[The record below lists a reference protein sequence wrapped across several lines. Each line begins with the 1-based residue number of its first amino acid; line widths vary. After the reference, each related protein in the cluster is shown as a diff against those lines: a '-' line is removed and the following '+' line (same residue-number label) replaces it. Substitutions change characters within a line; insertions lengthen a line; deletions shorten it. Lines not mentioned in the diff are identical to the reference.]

1 MPTPR
6 PRLGVL
12 SVSAQSF
19 GMISPIAAV
28 AFLSPLLASKA
39 GPLTH
44 WTVLVA
50 GIAMLLMGS
59 VISNFA
65 RTLGSASSGVFHA
78 YVGFAAGPAA
88 GLFVGLLYVIALLL
102 VAIGGGAF
110 TAHIALD
117 FFAST
122 FHLATPPPTWPGLFL
137 LQAAAFAFCY
147 RDVRWSV
154 GIVLSVTAVSAALVC
169 VLCFMIAIG
178 RTLDHAP
185 RYLNASTIGTIVAHA
200 NGMNRKAAAAS
211 SSLHVLAQLN
221 GDGIGN
227 GNGNGSSGSS
237 GSGSGN
243 YSHLLLPVRDPSV
256 PIPATAGGFF
266 SGLVLAL
273 TMFAGFESAAVLGGE
288 AESPRVVVPRA
299 VSLTVLCCTLFFWL
313 VAMSLTLGYDQ
324 SGEWA
329 ADTSPLTTMA
339 TRWGFAG
346 LPTAMYGS
354 VIFDGWAGNVACITV
369 VSRLCVSLSRI
380 GFLPRCCG
388 RLHPTHR
395 SPVVAA
401 AAVCALVVSS
411 TALCEAAG
419 SHICTVPSLFSFCL
433 SVSGILL
440 QVCYAT
446 VAVSAACYFPYQNN
460 RHTPARAIAVAA
472 SAIPLVAVGAA
483 FYAATSDF
491 VSAAAIVVAT
501 VWVAACGLV
510 VAIAPAWVVVALP
523 AGDDSEA
530 GDSGDDEGGDGG
542 DGGDGEGSKGS
553 GGSGGGESNGG
564 DEIEVASRGGEEDA
578 ANVGEGEDAASWAE
592 YAESLAHATTE
603 ETQRSSE
610 RASLLS
616 VN

>member
-50 GIAMLLMGS
+50 GIAMLLMGN
-59 VISNFA
+59 VISSFA

-88 GLFVGLLYVIALLL
+88 GLFVGLLYVIALLF

-110 TAHIALD
+110 TAHITLE
-117 FFAST
+117 FFTTA
-122 FHLATPPPTWPGLFL
+122 FHLTATPPPTWPVLFL

-154 GIVLSVTAVSAALVC
+154 GIVLSVTAASAALVC

-178 RTLDHAP
+178 RTMDHAP

-200 NGMNRKAAAAS
+200 NGMNRKAAS

-221 GDGIGN
+221 GN
-227 GNGNGSSGSS
+227 GN

-243 YSHLLLPVRDPSV
+243 YSHLLLPVRDPAV

-299 VSLTVLCCTLFFWL
+299 VSLTVLCCTVFFWL

-324 SGEWA
+324 TGEWA

-339 TRWGFAG
+339 TRWGFVG
-346 LPTAMYGS
+346 LPTAMYSS

-411 TALCEAAG
+411 TVLCEAAG
-419 SHICTVPSLFSFCL
+419 SRICTVSSRFSFCL

-440 QVCYAT
+440 QVCYAA
-446 VAVSAACYFPYQNN
+446 VAISAACYFPYENN

-510 VAIAPAWVVVALP
+510 VAVAPAWVVVALP
-523 AGDDSEA
+523 AGDDSETGDGGA
-530 GDSGDDEGGDGG
+530 GGAGGDGG
-542 DGGDGEGSKGS
+542 AGGG
-553 GGSGGGESNGG
+553 GGGESNGG
-564 DEIEVASRGGEEDA
+564 DEIEVASRGGAEGEEDA
-578 ANVGEGEDAASWAE
+578 ANVGEGEDAAAWSE

>member
-1 MPTPR
+1 
-6 PRLGVL
+6 V
-12 SVSAQSF
+12 
-19 GMISPIAAV
+19 
-28 AFLSPLLASKA
+28 
-39 GPLTH
+39 
-44 WTVLVA
+44 
-50 GIAMLLMGS
+50 
-59 VISNFA
+59 
-65 RTLGSASSGVFHA
+65 
-78 YVGFAAGPAA
+78 
-88 GLFVGLLYVIALLL
+88 
-102 VAIGGGAF
+102 
-110 TAHIALD
+110 
-117 FFAST
+117 
-122 FHLATPPPTWPGLFL
+122 LFL

-154 GIVLSVTAVSAALVC
+154 GIVLSVTAASAALVC

-178 RTLDHAP
+178 RTMDHAP

-200 NGMNRKAAAAS
+200 NGMNRKAAS

-221 GDGIGN
+221 GN
-227 GNGNGSSGSS
+227 

-243 YSHLLLPVRDPSV
+243 YSHLLLPVRDPAV

-299 VSLTVLCCTLFFWL
+299 VSLTVLCCTVFFWL

-324 SGEWA
+324 TGEWA

-339 TRWGFAG
+339 TRWGFVG
-346 LPTAMYGS
+346 LPTAMYSS

-411 TALCEAAG
+411 TVLCEAAG
-419 SHICTVPSLFSFCL
+419 SRICTVSSLFSFCL

-440 QVCYAT
+440 QVCYAA
-446 VAVSAACYFPYQNN
+446 VAISAACYFPYENN

-510 VAIAPAWVVVALP
+510 VAVAPAWVVVALP
-523 AGDDSEA
+523 AGDDSET
-530 GDSGDDEGGDGG
+530 GDGG
-542 DGGDGEGSKGS
+542 AG

-564 DEIEVASRGGEEDA
+564 DEIEVASRGGAEGEEDA
-578 ANVGEGEDAASWAE
+578 ANVGEGEDAAAWSE